1 MSGNKTIDGLR
12 IEQIARMMLN
22 VPGIEIRRGT
32 NHPFI
37 AVKAGLR
44 PCPIAT
50 STHAKRMIVPWL
62 AQATGYN
69 DRKCIYDSLKL
80 GEWQY
85 SRG

>member
-1 MSGNKTIDGLR
+1 MAGNKTIDGLR

-22 VPGIEIRRGT
+22 IPGIEIRKGT
-32 NHPFI
+32 NHPFVAI
-37 AVKAGLR
+37 KSGLR

-50 STHAKRMIVPWL
+50 STNAKKMIVPWL

-69 DRKCIYDSLKL
+69 RNCIYDSLRL

-85 SRG
+85 SGG